1 MKGIVSWE
9 EDGSNGGFA
18 MLKVAVATLGCKVNH
33 YESAGIMEAIE
44 GEGCSV
50 VPFDSP
56 ADLYIV
62 NTCTVT
68 AKTDFQSRQLIRRAN
83 RMNQGAPII
92 AAGCYAQIAPQE
104 LAGLPGVRMVAG
116 TEIKERLPG
125 MIRDIINGG
134 PRIDV
139 TDISLKRSFS
149 DLPVT
154 RFPGQTRAYLK
165 VQDGCNVFC
174 SYCIIPYARGR
185 SRSLPEEDVIRRV
198 RTLAQAGHREIILTG
213 ICLGAYGRD
222 LPSPAD
228 LPGLLKKIEDRTDIE
243 RLRIS
248 SVNPMEISDEMIEH
262 LQRSKIL
269 CRHLH
274 LSLQSGD
281 DRILTLMRRK
291 YTTVEV
297 GDLVR
302 RLQAAIPGIA
312 VGMDVITGFPGE
324 GEEEFQNTV
333 RFIKSMDLAYL
344 HVFPYSRR
352 PGTAAAS
359 LSGEPIQAVK
369 KERAAVLRR
378 IGNRKRIAFNEGFV
392 GRVLS
397 VLVEGSRDK
406 ETGWVKGFSDNYVPV
421 LIPDG
426 DSSLSNRIVPVA
438 VDSMMRE
445 KVVGKVLTDG

>member
-1 MKGIVSWE
+1 
-9 EDGSNGGFA
+9 

-33 YESAGIMEAIE
+33 YESAGIMEALE
-44 GEGCSV
+44 AQGCSV

-62 NTCTVT
+62 NTCTIT
-68 AKTDFQSRQLIRRAN
+68 AKTDFQSRQLIRRAYRTN
-83 RMNQGAPII
+83 PSAPII
-92 AAGCYAQIAPQE
+92 AAGCYAQISPRE
-104 LAGLPGVRMVAG
+104 LAELPGVRMVAG
-116 TEIKERLPG
+116 TAIKEKLPG
-125 MIRDIINGG
+125 MIRDIIDGK

-139 TDISLKRSFS
+139 TDISLKRTFS

-165 VQDGCNVFC
+165 VQDGCNAFC

-185 SRSLPEEDVIRRV
+185 SRSLPEEDVLRQV
-198 RTLAQAGHREIILTG
+198 RTLTGSGHREIILTG

-222 LPSPAD
+222 LPSPTD
-228 LPGLLKKIEDRTDIE
+228 LTGLLKKIEDHTDIE

-248 SVNPMEISDEMIEH
+248 SVNPMEISDIMIEH
-262 LQRSKIL
+262 LQRSKKL

-281 DRILTLMRRK
+281 DRILTLMRRT
-291 YTTVEV
+291 YTTAQV
-297 GDLVR
+297 GDLVK
-302 RLQAAIPGIA
+302 RLQTAIPGIA

-333 RFIKSMDLAYL
+333 RFIESMDLAYL

-352 PGTAAAS
+352 PGTAASS
-359 LSGEPIQAVK
+359 LPGEPMKSVK
-369 KERAAVLRR
+369 KERAAVLRK
-378 IGNRKRIAFNEGFV
+378 IGNRKRIAFNSGCA
-392 GRVLS
+392 GTVLS

-438 VDSMMRE
+438 ADRMVRE
-445 KVVGKVLTDG
+445 KVVGRVLTDG

>member
-1 MKGIVSWE
+1 
-9 EDGSNGGFA
+9 

-33 YESAGIMEAIE
+33 YESAGIMEALE
-44 GEGCSV
+44 AQGCSV

-62 NTCTVT
+62 NTCTIT
-68 AKTDFQSRQLIRRAN
+68 AKTDFQSRQLIRRAYRTN
-83 RMNQGAPII
+83 PRAPIVV
-92 AAGCYAQIAPQE
+92 AGCYAQIAPRE
-104 LAGLPGVRMVAG
+104 LAKLPGVRMVAG
-116 TEIKERLPG
+116 TEIKEKLPG
-125 MIRDIINGG
+125 MIRNIIDGE

-139 TDISLKRSFS
+139 TDISLNRTFS

-165 VQDGCNVFC
+165 VQDGCNAFC

-185 SRSLPEEDVIRRV
+185 SRSLPEEDVIRQV
-198 RTLAQAGHREIILTG
+198 RTLTGAGHREIILTG

-228 LPGLLKKIEDRTDIE
+228 LAGLLKKIENRTEIE

-248 SVNPMEISDEMIEH
+248 SVNPMEISNKMIEH

-281 DRILTLMRRK
+281 DRILTLMRRT
-291 YTTVEV
+291 YTTAQV

-302 RLQAAIPGIA
+302 RLQDAVPGIA
-312 VGMDVITGFPGE
+312 IGMDVITGFPGE
-324 GEEEFQNTV
+324 GEEEFRNTV
-333 RFIKSMDLAYL
+333 RFIESMDLAYL

-352 PGTAAAS
+352 PGTAASS
-359 LSGEPIQAVK
+359 LSGEPMKSVK
-369 KERAAVLRR
+369 KERAAVLRK
-378 IGNRKRIAFNEGFV
+378 IGNRKRIAFNSGFA
-392 GRVLS
+392 GTVLS

-426 DSSLSNRIVPVA
+426 DSSLSNRIVSVA
-438 VDSMMRE
+438 ADRMMRE
-445 KVVGKVLTDG
+445 KVVGRITADG

>member
-1 MKGIVSWE
+1 
-9 EDGSNGGFA
+9 

-33 YESAGIMEAIE
+33 YESAGIMEALE
-44 GEGCSV
+44 AQGCSV
-50 VPFDSP
+50 VPFDSA

-83 RMNQGAPII
+83 RTNPSAPII
-92 AAGCYAQIAPQE
+92 AAGCYAQISPQE
-104 LAGLPGVRMVAG
+104 LAKLPGVRMVAG
-116 TEIKERLPG
+116 AEIKEKLPG
-125 MIRDIINGG
+125 MIRDIIDGE
-134 PRIDV
+134 PRIEV
-139 TDISLKRSFS
+139 TDISLKRTFS

-154 RFPGQTRAYLK
+154 RLPGQTRAYLK
-165 VQDGCNVFC
+165 VQDGCNAFC

-185 SRSLPEEDVIRRV
+185 SRSLPEEDVLRQV
-198 RTLAQAGHREIILTG
+198 RTLTKAGHREIILTG

-222 LPSPAD
+222 LPSPTD
-228 LPGLLKKIEDRTDIE
+228 LTGLLKKIEDHTDIE

-248 SVNPMEISDEMIEH
+248 SLNPMEISDMMIQH
-262 LQRSKIL
+262 LQRSKKL

-281 DRILTLMRRK
+281 DRVLTLMRRT
-291 YTTVEV
+291 YTTAGV
-297 GDLVR
+297 GDLVK

-324 GEEEFQNTV
+324 GEEEFRNTV
-333 RFIKSMDLAYL
+333 RFIESMDLAYL

-352 PGTAAAS
+352 PGTAAS
-359 LSGEPIQAVK
+359 FLSGEPMKSVR

-378 IGNRKRIAFNEGFV
+378 IGNRKRIAFNSGFA
-392 GRVLS
+392 GTDLS

-406 ETGWVKGFSDNYVPV
+406 ETGWMKGFSDNYVPV

-438 VDSMMRE
+438 ADRMMRE
-445 KVVGKVLTDG
+445 KVVGRITTDG